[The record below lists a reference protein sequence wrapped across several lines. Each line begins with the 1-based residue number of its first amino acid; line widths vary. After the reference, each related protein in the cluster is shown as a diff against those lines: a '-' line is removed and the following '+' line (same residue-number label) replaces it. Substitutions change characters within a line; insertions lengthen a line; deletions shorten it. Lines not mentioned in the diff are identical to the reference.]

1 MDFSLSSYALSFM
14 AGVLSILAPCV
25 LPLLPIL
32 LASAAAAHR
41 LGPFALA
48 LGLMLSFTI
57 VGVAIVGFGASVGLD
72 PATFRYVGAAL
83 LIAFGILLLS
93 SGLQARFSMAT
104 SGASSAGQNML
115 SRISLEGLSGQFILG
130 LLLGIVW
137 SPCVGPTL
145 GAAIVLASQ
154 GQALLQATIVMAL
167 FGLGA
172 GLPLI
177 ALGLLS
183 RQALMRWR
191 GKLMSTGQNGKK
203 ILGIILLAA
212 GILILAGWDKTFEAW
227 ILHISPEWL
236 TNLTT
241 RF

>member
-1 MDFSLSSYALSFM
+1 MDIGLSSYGLSFL

-48 LGLMLSFTI
+48 LGLMLSFTT
-57 VGVAIVGFGASVGLD
+57 VGVVVIGFGTSVGLD
-72 PATFRYVGAAL
+72 PATFRYIGADL
-83 LIAFGILLLS
+83 MILFGVLLLS
-93 SGLQARFSMAT
+93 TSLQARFAAAT
-104 SGASSAGQNML
+104 SGASGIGQNML
-115 SRISLEGLSGQFILG
+115 AHISLDGLSGQFILG

-154 GQALLQATIVMAL
+154 GQALLQVIIVMAL

-177 ALGLLS
+177 ALGMVS
-183 RQALMRWR
+183 RQVLMRWR
-191 GKLMSTGQNGKK
+191 GHLLATGQSGKK
-203 ILGIILLAA
+203 LLGAILLLA
-212 GILILAGWDKTFEAW
+212 GLLILAGLDKTFETW
-227 ILHISPEWL
+227 ILNIAPEWL

>member
-1 MDFSLSSYALSFM
+1 MDIGLSSYGLSFL
-14 AGVLSILAPCV
+14 AGILSILAPCV

-32 LASAAAAHR
+32 LTSAAAEHR

-48 LGLMLSFTI
+48 LGLMLSFTTVGI
-57 VGVAIVGFGASVGLD
+57 VVIGFGASAGLD
-72 PATFRYVGAAL
+72 PTMFRYIGADL
-83 LIAFGILLLS
+83 MILFGVLLLS
-93 SGLQARFSMAT
+93 SSLQARFAMAT
-104 SGASSAGQNML
+104 SGASGMGQNML
-115 SRISLEGLSGQFILG
+115 ARVSLDGLSGQFILG

-154 GQALLQATIVMAL
+154 GQALLQVIIVMAL

-177 ALGLLS
+177 ALGLVS
-183 RQALMRWR
+183 RQVLMRWR
-191 GKLMSTGQNGKK
+191 GNLLATGQTGKK
-203 ILGIILLAA
+203 ILGAILLLA
-212 GILILAGWDKTFEAW
+212 GVLILSGLDKTFEG
-227 ILHISPEWL
+227 WL
-236 TNLTT
+236 LNIMPDWLNNLTT

>member
-1 MDFSLSSYALSFM
+1 MDLGLSSYGLSFL

-32 LASAAAAHR
+32 LTSAAAAHR

-48 LGLMLSFTI
+48 LGLMLSFTA
-57 VGVAIVGFGASVGLD
+57 VGVVVIGFGASVGLD
-72 PATFRYVGAAL
+72 PATFRYVGAGL
-83 LIAFGILLLS
+83 LIAFGVLLLS
-93 SGLQARFSMAT
+93 SGLQSRFAIAA

-115 SRISLEGLSGQFILG
+115 ARVSLDGLSGQFILG

-154 GQALLQATIVMAL
+154 GQALLQVVIVMAL

-177 ALGLLS
+177 ALGVVS
-183 RQALMRWR
+183 RQVLMRWR
-191 GKLMSTGQNGKK
+191 GHLLATGQGGKK
-203 ILGIILLAA
+203 LLGVILLLV
-212 GILILAGWDKTFEAW
+212 GLLILAGLDKTFEAW
-227 ILHISPEWL
+227 VLNVTPEWL

>member
-1 MDFSLSSYALSFM
+1 MDLGLSSYGLSFL

-32 LASAAAAHR
+32 LTSAAAAHR

-48 LGLMLSFTI
+48 LGLMLSFTT
-57 VGVAIVGFGASVGLD
+57 VGVVVIGFGASVGLD
-72 PATFRYVGAAL
+72 PSTFRYVGAAL

-93 SGLQARFSMAT
+93 FGLQARFSMAT

-115 SRISLEGLSGQFILG
+115 ARVSLDGLSGQFILG

-154 GQALLQATIVMAL
+154 GQALLQAGIVMAL

-177 ALGLLS
+177 VLGLAS

-191 GKLMSTGQNGKK
+191 GKLMATGQGGKK
-203 ILGIILLAA
+203 ILGVILLIA
-212 GILILAGWDKTFEAW
+212 GLLILAGLDKAFETW
-227 ILHISPEWL
+227 ILNIAPEWL
-236 TNLTT
+236 INLTT